1 MKVKS
6 KVVFSWFFFF
16 LLCAALVL
24 EEKVALIEACV
35 GLEASVSVTGA
46 TMIETVRAETNIFT
60 VD

>member
-1 MKVKS
+1 MSGRHVWVS
-6 KVVFSWFFFF
+6 ST
-16 LLCAALVL
+16 LSYAPQCAALVL

-46 TMIETVRAETNIFT
+46 IMIETVRAETNIFT